1 MMTTE
6 KEDKILSYLQE
17 KLAMGKEYFKSKY
30 IAKETGL
37 SPKQVGTTLFN
48 LSQKQDILG
57 LEIKQYS
64 VAISTTWRI
73 RLV

>member
-1 MMTTE
+1 MTTE
-6 KEDKILSYLQE
+6 KEDKILFYLRDSID
-17 KLAMGKEYFKSKY
+17 KGKCFFKSKY
-30 IAKETGL
+30 IAKELGL

-57 LEIKQYS
+57 IEIKPYS

-73 RLV
+73 RLI

>member
-1 MMTTE
+1 MTTE
-6 KEDKILSYLQE
+6 KEDKILFYLRE
-17 KLAMGKEYFKSKY
+17 SLAKGKEFFKSKY

-48 LSQKQDILG
+48 LSQKQDIHG

-64 VAISTTWRI
+64 VAISKTWRI
-73 RLV
+73 RTV